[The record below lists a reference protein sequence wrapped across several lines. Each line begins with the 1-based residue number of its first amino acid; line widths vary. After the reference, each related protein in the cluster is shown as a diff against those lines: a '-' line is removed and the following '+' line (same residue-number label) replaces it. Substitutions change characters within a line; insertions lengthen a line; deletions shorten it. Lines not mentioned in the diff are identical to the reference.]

1 MSQTKNPKLKTL
13 LKNQGK
19 EEISS
24 QRSEKSLRTNQIPQ
38 KEVKKDT
45 NLNKPKN
52 IILVSENKS
61 KRKKEELPIPIQAD
75 FTNIKVA
82 KPKTEE
88 MPGQSISK
96 IQFSAAPLPNQLN
109 KQVERSLSEPPESK
123 REDESKESINS
134 KEIPN
139 TPPLSIRN
147 LDLVYTQGKYKN
159 IIPDLDFSKLKKKKK
174 LKNKKQEVQ
183 PGEEIIEDPDKI
195 FQAPKQNKGIFN
207 LNKN

>member
-1 MSQTKNPKLKTL
+1 
-13 LKNQGK
+13 
-19 EEISS
+19 
-24 QRSEKSLRTNQIPQ
+24 
-38 KEVKKDT
+38 
-45 NLNKPKN
+45 
-52 IILVSENKS
+52 
-61 KRKKEELPIPIQAD
+61 
-75 FTNIKVA
+75 
-82 KPKTEE
+82 

-134 KEIPN
+134 KEMPN

-174 LKNKKQEVQ
+174 LK
-183 PGEEIIEDPDKI
+183 
-195 FQAPKQNKGIFN
+195 
-207 LNKN
+207 